1 MSRFRSLSRFA
12 ALAAGV
18 QLRAGV
24 ASAHIHLL
32 APLPRYPDAV
42 AGENKNCPC
51 GVGTAGRTCSDPAE
65 RSDDNR
71 STDRVTAL
79 LGGSLLTV
87 RLSEYVGHSGRFR
100 VAFDPDGADVADFNQ
115 HILADIADPE
125 GKLGN
130 TGNGTLWEIAA
141 QLPNIDCQSCTL
153 QVVQV
158 MNGDTQVPV
167 ADTVGQSTYY
177 QCADLQLTR
186 DPSQPEGYAPP
197 FIGPAPAPDPAEE
210 APDLPD
216 AGGSAASRPI
226 PSSSIPSSSIP
237 SSSIPSSP
245 VTTSTPAAIDSG
257 RPANTGLAES
267 DAASESGCSLA
278 ARPSVSPAAL
288 PALAVA
294 ALVCGWR
301 RRRRGAGSPARR

>member
-1 MSRFRSLSRFA
+1 MSRFRSISRFA
-12 ALAAGV
+12 ALAGAV
-18 QLRAGV
+18 QLLAGV

-71 STDRVTAL
+71 STDRATAL

-115 HILADIADPE
+115 HILTDIADPA

-197 FIGPAPAPDPAEE
+197 FIGPAPAPDPADE
-210 APDLPD
+210 DLDVPD
-216 AGGSAASRPI
+216 AGSPLPARPV
-226 PSSSIPSSSIP
+226 P
-237 SSSIPSSP
+237 
-245 VTTSTPAAIDSG
+245 TNTPAAIDSG
-257 RPANTGLAES
+257 R
-267 DAASESGCSLA
+267 AASNGAAEGGATSEGGCNLAAGPSAQASPSLA
-278 ARPSVSPAAL
+278 LAAAAL
-288 PALAVA
+288 LF
-294 ALVCGWR
+294 CGSR
-301 RRRRGAGSPARR
+301 RRRRPGWSGAQR

>member
-12 ALAAGV
+12 VLAAGV

-71 STDRVTAL
+71 STDRATAL

-210 APDLPD
+210 VPDLPD
-216 AGGSAASRPI
+216 AGGSVPR
-226 PSSSIPSSSIP
+226 
-237 SSSIPSSP
+237 SP
-245 VTTSTPAAIDSG
+245 VPSNTPAAVDSG
-257 RPANTGLAES
+257 RRANTGLAES

-288 PALAVA
+288 PSLAVA

>member
-1 MSRFRSLSRFA
+1 MSRSRSISTLA
-12 ALAAGV
+12 ALALSL
-18 QLRAGV
+18 QLVSTV

-32 APLPRYPDAV
+32 APVPRYPDAV

-65 RSDDNR
+65 RSDPNR
-71 STDRVTAL
+71 SSDRATAL
-79 LGGSLLTV
+79 PGGSLLAV

-115 HILADIADPE
+115 HILADIADPD
-125 GKLGN
+125 GKVGN

-141 QLPNIDCQSCTL
+141 QLPNIDCQNCTL

-158 MNGDTQVPV
+158 MNGDTQHPV

-197 FIGPAPAPDPAEE
+197 FIGPPLPLEPTDAIMAG
-210 APDLPD
+210 PD
-216 AGGSAASRPI
+216 AGSPI
-226 PSSSIPSSSIP
+226 PDR
-237 SSSIPSSP
+237 
-245 VTTSTPAAIDSG
+245 TPALANGSG
-257 RPANTGLAES
+257 SGSQANDGAES
-267 DAASESGCSLA
+267 DTTSESGCSFA
-278 ARPSVSPAAL
+278 ARPSAPTL
-288 PALAVA
+288 PSLALAAVA
-294 ALVCGWR
+294 LLGSGAR
-301 RRRRGAGSPARR
+301 RRRLG

>member
-1 MSRFRSLSRFA
+1 MFRCSSISASA
-12 ALAAGV
+12 ALAGAL
-18 QLRAGV
+18 QLVSGV

-32 APLPRYPDAV
+32 APVPRYPDAV

-65 RSDDNR
+65 RSDGHR
-71 STDRVTAL
+71 STDRATAL

-87 RLSEYVGHSGRFR
+87 RLSEYIGHSGRFR

-115 HILADIADPE
+115 HILADIGDPA

-141 QLPNIDCQSCTL
+141 QLPNIDCENCTL

-158 MNGDTQVPV
+158 MNGNTQDPV

-186 DPSQPEGYAPP
+186 DPSQPDGYSPP
-197 FIGPAPAPDPAEE
+197 FIGPALPPESTDLGL
-210 APDLPD
+210 DLPD
-216 AGGSAASRPI
+216 SGNSA
-226 PSSSIPSSSIP
+226 
-237 SSSIPSSP
+237 PSSP
-245 VTTSTPAAIDSG
+245 VSGSPVPSSTPVAIDSG
-257 RPANTGLAES
+257 RPANSGAAES
-267 DAASESGCSLA
+267 DATSEGGCNIA
-278 ARPSVSPAAL
+278 ARPRPSAVLPSLALAAAAL
-288 PALAVA
+288 F
-294 ALVCGWR
+294 WR
-301 RRRRGAGSPARR
+301 SRRSARGVTSR